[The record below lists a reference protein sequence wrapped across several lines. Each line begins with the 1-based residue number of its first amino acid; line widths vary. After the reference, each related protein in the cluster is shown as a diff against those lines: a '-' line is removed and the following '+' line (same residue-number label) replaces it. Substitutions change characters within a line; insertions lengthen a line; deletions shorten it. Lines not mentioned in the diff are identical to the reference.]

1 MKFQPL
7 QLVQI
12 STKKYFYMEKLI
24 IIPLR
29 RESVPLGICLHLF
42 QFSFVSMHYLT
53 FSSRLERA
61 EAIVWEKSVPAAQ
74 KKDPSLS
81 IETFYMHLQDIN
93 YEEYRK
99 VPVSRQK
106 VNPGKLRS
114 CNYCLTTGYL
124 GTSKING
131 ETSFLTASTLLD
143 IFYNYEMAKINW
155 ERIMH

>member
-1 MKFQPL
+1 
-7 QLVQI
+7 
-12 STKKYFYMEKLI
+12 
-24 IIPLR
+24 
-29 RESVPLGICLHLF
+29 
-42 QFSFVSMHYLT
+42 MHYIT
-53 FSSRLERA
+53 FPSRLERA
-61 EAIVWEKSVPAAQ
+61 ETIIREKSVPAEE
-74 KKDPSLS
+74 KRDPSLS
-81 IETFYMHLQDIN
+81 IETFDMHLQDIN

-99 VPVSRQK
+99 VAVSRQK